1 MEEMIDIC
9 SMERSDVDKLYL
21 CSTYFTIFYDRTK
34 KYQVVFDTLS
44 DSGGMKEV
52 WCIVSNTARA
62 LKQRSLGMSIP
73 RTKSSYFNN
82 PQKIYSSKMFA
93 LLDKMVEDGWFI
105 YYRGGLYNMNP
116 DMPLQSVYMFT
127 DKYLALWKGVNVSD
141 EKSTV
146 QAVQVKDRETKEI
159 LSNKGR
165 KGVALKERSV
175 LMLNEM
181 LMNTQIFLDDI
192 DVCVQQYTRI
202 FNDNLQAGGRFYNTV
217 GGVQTLPQKRRKTM
231 QINGENVVELDFK
244 AIHPALLYEKA
255 RQKAPDVV
263 DYWIEHQWEGEFKPY
278 PTFSPV
284 FSPNDMSDEHTVR
297 RLHKFAMLVGLNAK
311 NIAGAVAGL
320 SQEFFDD
327 KKRAPEDRRYGE
339 ISYGVGLRGKPTF
352 PSKKICEHVMLW
364 NKPISEFFFKDVGV
378 ILQNVDSDIM
388 ALVIEELYGMG
399 EVLLP
404 MHDSII
410 VRESIADEA
419 ETIMRKAYKQLMDTD
434 KFCFIERK

>member
-1 MEEMIDIC
+1 MCIIEMID
-9 SMERSDVDKLYL
+9 MDKKEIDELYL
-21 CSTYFTIFYDRTK
+21 SVSHFNIQYNTTK
-34 KYQVVFDTLS
+34 KYKQVVDVLKQY
-44 DSGGMKEV
+44 GGLKEV
-52 WCIVSNTARA
+52 WCVVTNTARA
-62 LKQRSLGMSIP
+62 LNQRSGGLTIP
-73 RTKSSYFNN
+73 KTKECYFNN
-82 PQKIYSSKMFA
+82 SQGLSYTKMFR
-93 LLDKMVEDGWFI
+93 LLDKLVEAGLFVF
-105 YYRGGLYNMNP
+105 YRGGLYNMNP

-127 DKYLALWKGVNVSD
+127 DKYHALWKGVDVSD

-217 GGVQTLPQKRRKTM
+217 GGVQTLPQKRRKAM

-284 FSPNDMSDEHTVR
+284 FSPNDAADNHTVR

-339 ISYGVGLRGKPTF
+339 ISYGMGLRGKPTF

-364 NKPISEFFFKDVGV
+364 NKPISEFFFKDVGI

>member
-1 MEEMIDIC
+1 
-9 SMERSDVDKLYL
+9 
-21 CSTYFTIFYDRTK
+21 
-34 KYQVVFDTLS
+34 
-44 DSGGMKEV
+44 
-52 WCIVSNTARA
+52 
-62 LKQRSLGMSIP
+62 
-73 RTKSSYFNN
+73 
-82 PQKIYSSKMFA
+82 
-93 LLDKMVEDGWFI
+93 
-105 YYRGGLYNMNP
+105 MNP

-127 DKYLALWKGVNVSD
+127 DKYHALWKGVDVSD

-284 FSPNDMSDEHTVR
+284 FSPNDMSDEYTVR

-339 ISYGVGLRGKPTF
+339 ISYGMGLRGKPTF

-364 NKPISEFFFKDVGV
+364 NKPISEFFFKDVGI

>member
-1 MEEMIDIC
+1 MCIIEMID
-9 SMERSDVDKLYL
+9 MDKKEIDELYL
-21 CSTYFTIFYDRTK
+21 SVSHFNIQYNTTK
-34 KYQVVFDTLS
+34 KYKQVVDVLKQY
-44 DSGGMKEV
+44 GGLKEV
-52 WCIVSNTARA
+52 WCVVTNTARA
-62 LKQRSLGMSIP
+62 LNQRSGGLTIP
-73 RTKSSYFNN
+73 KTKECYFNN
-82 PQKIYSSKMFA
+82 SQGLSYTKMFR
-93 LLDKMVEDGWFI
+93 LLDKLVEAGLFVF
-105 YYRGGLYNMNP
+105 YRGGLYNMNP

-127 DKYLALWKGVNVSD
+127 DKYHALWKGVDVSD
-141 EKSTV
+141 EKPTV

-284 FSPNDMSDEHTVR
+284 FSPNDMSDEYTVR

-327 KKRAPEDRRYGE
+327 KRRAPEDRRYGE
-339 ISYGVGLRGKPTF
+339 ISYGMGLRGKPTF

-364 NKPISEFFFKDVGV
+364 NKPISEFFFKDVGI

-410 VRESIADEA
+410 VRESLADEA